1 MERYNAAVDG
11 GADAAKPAYGDAHQ
25 ALLRELNAN
34 NPGGCARAVATAVA
48 LSPLALRSSRGNTIA
63 LATEGVVN
71 LGRRGLLHGHTCSVF
86 VEDEHATLV
95 ISRTGL
101 RVVAQGRNP
110 TAVVSEQGKTFRL
123 EKKGDVTDVSI
134 GDSIVLRPDAPEGEK
149 EVFEL
154 VEVMDVEA
162 PAAASEPSQSPAAV
176 DQVQAAAL
184 TSDAPMAAPRPAATG
199 RDQMSDLDLVSAPA
213 APADELSGA
222 ATQRSLARVDEPHE
236 LESTDYLARRL
247 SSGAVSVSR
256 QDHPKRKDFEDGIAR
271 NRHKAQAGDKSG
283 ETAARFMKDTPSKK
297 KHDNDSSED
306 EDEGMDE
313 FDPFSPENVP
323 RATERNS
330 HAIRALFEQRFGFPA
345 PTRGNSQSRLFGDF
359 LEYLRQ
365 CIIRKVYPNL

>member
-1 MERYNAAVDG
+1 MSAEESDQTQEGFEAALRG
-11 GADAAKPAYGDAHQ
+11 GADAAEPAYDTAHDT
-25 ALLRELNAN
+25 LLRELNAN

-71 LGRRGLLHGHTCSVF
+71 LGRKGLLHGHTCSVF
-86 VEDEHATLV
+86 VEDEQATLV

-154 VEVMDVEA
+154 IEVMDVEA
-162 PAAASEPSQSPAAV
+162 PTAASEPSQSPAAV

-184 TSDAPMAAPRPAATG
+184 TSDVPMAAPRPAATG

-213 APADELSGA
+213 APVDEPSGE
-222 ATQRSLARVDEPHE
+222 ATQRGPAHIEPHE
-236 LESTDYLARRL
+236 LESPDDLARRM
-247 SSGAVSVSR
+247 SSDAVRVSPR
-256 QDHPKRKDFEDGIAR
+256 GKPKRKDLEEREAR
-271 NRHKAQAGDKSG
+271 NRHKAQSGGESG
-283 ETAARFMKDTPSKK
+283 ETPTRLMKDTPSKK
-297 KHDNDSSED
+297 K
-306 EDEGMDE
+306 G
-313 FDPFSPENVP
+313 DPDD
-323 RATERNS
+323 
-330 HAIRALFEQRFGFPA
+330 I
-345 PTRGNSQSRLFGDF
+345 
-359 LEYLRQ
+359 
-365 CIIRKVYPNL
+365 